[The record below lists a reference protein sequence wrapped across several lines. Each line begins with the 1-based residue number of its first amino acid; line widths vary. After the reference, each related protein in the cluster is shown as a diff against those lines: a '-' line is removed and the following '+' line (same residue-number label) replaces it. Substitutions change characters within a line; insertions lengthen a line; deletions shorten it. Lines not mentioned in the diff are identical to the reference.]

1 MDLSENGR
9 SVKNACELVYSV
21 CPYGLNVISLS
32 GQLLHIAAVGQH
44 GIDLRGRP
52 ALRGEHQMHAVRRP
66 PRVLVTPA
74 ALRQLHWFAGG
85 YVHHKNI
92 EISRLI
98 TPGPGK
104 SDLLTA
110 GAPRG

>member
-9 SVKNACELVYSV
+9 SLKNACELVYSV
-21 CPYGLNVISLS
+21 CPYRLNVISLS

-52 ALRGEHQMHAVRRP
+52 ALGGEHQMDAVRRP

-74 ALRQLHWFAGG
+74 ALRQLHRLAGS

-92 EISRLI
+92 EIS
-98 TPGPGK
+98 GFV
-104 SDLLTA
+104 TA
-110 GAPRG
+110 